1 VLGENDNVYAA
12 QCPVLT
18 TETFSADPPH
28 PIAPHRG
35 GNFLLGHGET
45 YARLLATIVPVQNG
59 EIAVG
64 GTPGTGKYLLKF
76 SGFQESRVTTKAMRY
91 RGHDC
96 ILLAGGCARSV
107 RQASALFLAPAFQHK
122 AAAFGRHTGT
132 KTVGTFALDDAGLI
146 STFHFSGLLRC
157 GSALLLSGLTETRAL
172 GPKKEREG
180 YAAGQ
185 ALSILADAC
194 G

>member
-1 VLGENDNVYAA
+1 MLGENDNVYAA

-18 TETFSADPPH
+18 AKTFSADPPH

-45 YARLLATIVPVQNG
+45 YARLLAAIVPVQNG

-64 GTPGTGKYLLKF
+64 GSLGTGKHLLKF
-76 SGFQESRVTTKAMRY
+76 SGIQESRVTTKAMRC
-91 RGHDC
+91 RGRDG
-96 ILLAGGCARSV
+96 ILPAGGCGRSV

-122 AAAFGRHTGT
+122 TAAFGRHTGT
-132 KTVGTFALDDAGLI
+132 KTVGTFTLNAAGLI
-146 STFHFSGLLRC
+146 GTFHFSGLLRC
-157 GSALLLSGLTETRAL
+157 GSAPALSGLTETRAL
-172 GPKKEREG
+172 CPKKEREG